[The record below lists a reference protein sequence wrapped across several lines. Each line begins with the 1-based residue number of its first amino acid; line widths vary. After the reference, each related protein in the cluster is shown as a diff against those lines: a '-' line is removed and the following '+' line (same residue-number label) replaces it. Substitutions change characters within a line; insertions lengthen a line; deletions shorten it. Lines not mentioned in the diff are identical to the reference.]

1 LLIHINLF
9 LTVHRLIASPGG
21 LSTFLSTV
29 NYTLY
34 LLTYLEAK
42 SGPFKARLD
51 ALLQRNAA
59 TAGKTVAIPTGPSN
73 IAALGSSISQTRTLL
88 RCLGL
93 FPMYAW
99 ARSLSGGAKGSDAV
113 LHQIAVVQCAF
124 YTIYQFL
131 ESAAFL
137 TDVKVVP
144 ATWSSRWTASSGGTT
159 AVIYKWS
166 YRMWMFGIACDFV
179 RMAREAQL
187 TREKRARYTYKEKD
201 DRSVAVAD
209 QAADEKFYTD
219 LVVPLAWFPMAFHYS
234 EWNGAGVP
242 GWNLGWMGFSGLVAS
257 YTKAKNQW
265 AATA

>member
-1 LLIHINLF
+1 
-9 LTVHRLIASPGG
+9 

-34 LLTYLEAK
+34 LLTYLEPK
-42 SGPFKARLD
+42 FKARL
-51 ALLQRNAA
+51 AA
-59 TAGKTVAIPTGPSN
+59 IKGQAAVAPTGPSN

-99 ARSLSGGAKGSDAV
+99 ARSLSGGAKGQDAV
-113 LHQIAVVQCAF
+113 LYSIAVAQCAF

-144 ATWSSRWTASSGGTT
+144 TTWSARWTAKSGGTT
-159 AVIYKWS
+159 AVIYKYS

-187 TREKRARYTYKEKD
+187 TREKRARYTYKQKD
-201 DRSVAVAD
+201 DRSVAIAD
-209 QAADEKFYTD
+209 KEADEKFYTD
-219 LVVPLAWFPMAFHYS
+219 LVVPLAWFPMAYHYS
-234 EWNGAGVP
+234 EWNNSGVP
-242 GWNLGWMGFSGLVAS
+242 GWNLGWMGFSGIVAS